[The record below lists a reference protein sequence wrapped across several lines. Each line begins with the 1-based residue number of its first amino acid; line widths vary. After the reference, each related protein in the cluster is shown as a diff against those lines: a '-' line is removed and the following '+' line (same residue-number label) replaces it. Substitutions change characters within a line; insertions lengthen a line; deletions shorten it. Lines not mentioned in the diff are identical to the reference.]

1 MKKVSIGG
9 NKTKTQSFVKS
20 TKTANL
26 QHRHSWG
33 RWAHRKTTWRACQ
46 GVQTI
51 TQENHE
57 QVHPCD
63 CANTREMENG
73 SQKQNGNTQGWQGC
87 WSHKNSH
94 LLSVGMQNGTG
105 VLEGSLSVSDWA
117 YSDHTIQQS
126 RAFAVTQKSWKLM
139 STQKPAY
146 TGMCMAA
153 LFITAKKLGSNHDV
167 LH

>member
-26 QHRHSWG
+26 QHRHSGG
-33 RWAHRKTTWRACQ
+33 RWVHRKTTWRARQ
-46 GVQTI
+46 GVQTV

-63 CANTREMENG
+63 CANMREMDNG
-73 SQKQNGNTQGWQGC
+73 SQKQNGNTQCWQAC

-94 LLSVGMQNGTG
+94 SLSVGMQNGTG
-105 VLEGSLSVSDWA
+105 VLEGSLSVSCKTELTLTIRSSSCTPSLLRRRVESLCPHRSLPTQGCAWLL
-117 YSDHTIQQS
+117 YS
-126 RAFAVTQKSWKLM
+126 
-139 STQKPAY
+139 
-146 TGMCMAA
+146 
-153 LFITAKKLGSNHDV
+153 
-167 LH
+167 